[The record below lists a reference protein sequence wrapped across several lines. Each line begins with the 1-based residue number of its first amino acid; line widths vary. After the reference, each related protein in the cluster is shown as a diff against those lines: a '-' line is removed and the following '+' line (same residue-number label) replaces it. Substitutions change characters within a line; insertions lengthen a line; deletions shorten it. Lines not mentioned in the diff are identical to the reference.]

1 MSAAFVLATAG
12 IVYGNV
18 RVTEAWYWCLTRGH
32 EPVPA
37 LAAATRFAWAV
48 VLVALLVFGAVL
60 SFLPRGRWYLLPVLF
75 AVAAVLT
82 WPYVIGM
89 GSPAPLRPGDPE
101 EAVCWTVP
109 AFPFFG

>member
-1 MSAAFVLATAG
+1 M
-12 IVYGNV
+12 
-18 RVTEAWYWCLTRGH
+18 TETWCWCLTRGH

-37 LAAATRFAWAV
+37 LAVATRSVWAV

-82 WPYVIGM
+82 WLYVVADGI
-89 GSPAPLRPGDPE
+89 ARPVAAG
-101 EAVCWTVP
+101 
-109 AFPFFG
+109 